1 MVFVKLTQIS
11 SKFLPK
17 GPTRGQRKIWICGLL
32 PMWGTTLW
40 ANIPEI
46 EKGANGA
53 NDQPVEDLGRSCCL
67 KRPFYGEE
75 IAEVDENNKLNFT
88 KKKIE
93 GLEPPDGK
101 QQERFYDSKTR
112 GLFILVTSAGAK
124 TFYVRRKVKG
134 RSELY
139 TLGRF
144 PELTVEQARAKAG
157 AFHSAVTDGKNLVE
171 ARRAE
176 RAEHTLGE
184 LFDEYMERHLKKSRK
199 TWKVVEDNFQRIF
212 GHWKNHRLSAITRT
226 DVERLHY
233 SIGQSRGRYAANR
246 ALDLLRAM
254 YNKGIRWQI
263 HKGDNPAVGISE
275 YSEQPRDR
283 VLQPDEVERF
293 FRAIDEEEDPD
304 FKDFVTLCLLT
315 GQRKSNVLA
324 MRWCDIDFKG
334 RHWNIPGETM
344 KNNQSL
350 TLALSQSEI
359 DLLQSRRKPNGKEF
373 VFPGEGRT
381 GHYVEP
387 KRAWARLLK
396 RAGIADLHIH
406 DLRRS
411 LASFMANSGA
421 DVSLIKSAL
430 NHKDI
435 KTTLNVYVRTAR
447 SAELEAREKAHEL
460 MKDLAKAATTDQ
472 SDHR

>member
-1 MVFVKLTQIS
+1 MPRSGLSEKQDKQALVKYPSLS
-11 SKFLPK
+11 
-17 GPTRGQRKIWICGLL
+17 
-32 PMWGTTLW
+32 
-40 ANIPEI
+40 EI
-46 EKGANGA
+46 R
-53 NDQPVEDLGRSCCL
+53 D
-67 KRPFYGEE
+67 
-75 IAEVDENNKLNFT
+75 IMDENNRINFT

-93 GLEPPDGK
+93 GLEPPNGK
-101 QQERFYDSKTR
+101 QQERYYDSKTR
-112 GLFILVTSAGAK
+112 GLFILVTTAGAK

-139 TLGRF
+139 VLGRF
-144 PELTVEQARAKAG
+144 PELTVEKARAKAG

-199 TWKVVEDNFQRIF
+199 TWKVLEDNFNRYF
-212 GHWKNHRLSAITRT
+212 GHWKNHRLSAITRV
-226 DVERLHY
+226 DVEKLHH

-254 YNKGIRWQI
+254 FNKGIRWQL

-275 YSEQPRDR
+275 FTEQPRDR
-283 VLQPDEVERF
+283 VLQPEEVERF
-293 FRAIDEEEDPD
+293 FRAIDEEVDPD
-304 FKDFVTLCLLT
+304 FKDFITLCLLT
-315 GQRKSNVLA
+315 GQRKSNVLS

-334 RHWNIPGETM
+334 HHWNIPGEEM

-359 DLLQSRRKPNGKEF
+359 DLLKSRKKPNRKEF
-373 VFPGEGRT
+373 VFPGDGRT

-435 KTTLNVYVRTAR
+435 KTTLSVYVRTAR
-447 SAELEAREKAHEL
+447 SAELSAREKAHNL
-460 MKDLAKAATTDQ
+460 MKELAKA
-472 SDHR
+472 SDDSSDPASTEHN